1 MDGLPYARCP
11 DSTVLLRRCS
21 AVPLG
26 AFAPCVIGPP
36 NNARRRQSDRMV
48 APGVDDPLAAAGM
61 VGEKVI
67 DKRLRGRARWDC
79 CNESS
84 MT

>member
-1 MDGLPYARCP
+1 ML
-11 DSTVLLRRCS
+11 
-21 AVPLG
+21 AV
-26 AFAPCVIGPP
+26 V
-36 NNARRRQSDRMV
+36 QSDRMV